1 MNQSAPVV
9 EPLTILVVE
18 DDPIYAQFVAE
29 ILRQA
34 GHTVEV
40 VNTGEKA
47 RLKARSLF
55 PQAVVL
61 DLHLPDGT
69 GYDIARS
76 LRALLPPESVIV
88 MLTAE
93 LYPERDLADAVGV
106 DLVLTKPVESALV
119 TGIIDHVRARR
130 QRKLQRP

>member
-1 MNQSAPVV
+1 MNESRLVV

-18 DDPIYAQFVAE
+18 DDPIYAQFVADN
-29 ILRQA
+29 LRLA
-34 GHTVEV
+34 GHVVEAV
-40 VNTGEKA
+40 SSGAQAREKV
-47 RLKARSLF
+47 RSLT
-55 PQAVVL
+55 PDAVVL

-76 LRALLPPESVIV
+76 LRAVLPSSAVII

-93 LYPERDLADAVGV
+93 QFPERDLADAVGV

-119 TGIIDHVRARR
+119 SSIVDHVRARR
-130 QRKLQRP
+130 QRRLKT

>member
-1 MNQSAPVV
+1 MNESRHVV

-29 ILRQA
+29 NLRLA
-34 GHTVEV
+34 GHVVEAVTSGEGAREKVRTV
-40 VNTGEKA
+40 T
-47 RLKARSLF
+47 
-55 PQAVVL
+55 PDAVVL

-76 LRALLPPESVIV
+76 LRAVLPPSSVII

-93 LYPERDLADAVGV
+93 QFPERDLADAVGV

-119 TGIIDHVRARR
+119 TGIVDHVRARR
-130 QRKLQRP
+130 QRKLRT